1 MFTNFGMELHCVLLQ
16 WCNKRKD
23 LKFQDGQ
30 RNVGI
35 YVAKITPCQLV
46 FLLSAAQGYPQKMDM
61 YENLGVVG
69 EGSYGTVLKCRH
81 KETGHIV
88 AIKRFIDKEEDK
100 SMKKIIMREIKLLK
114 VRGNQIGSLLF
125 CFYRLW

>member
-1 MFTNFGMELHCVLLQ
+1 
-16 WCNKRKD
+16 
-23 LKFQDGQ
+23 
-30 RNVGI
+30 
-35 YVAKITPCQLV
+35 
-46 FLLSAAQGYPQKMDM
+46 M

-114 VRGNQIGSLLF
+114 VRENQKGSLLYF
-125 CFYRLW
+125 LYRVWLWFKN

>member
-1 MFTNFGMELHCVLLQ
+1 MLLLQ
-16 WCNKRKD
+16 WCDKRSDFKLSRWPD
-23 LKFQDGQ
+23 KYLNICGK
-30 RNVGI
+30 NSN
-35 YVAKITPCQLV
+35 
-46 FLLSAAQGYPQKMDM
+46 LSACFCFKWCTVLSTTMDI

-81 KETGHIV
+81 RETGHIV

-114 VRGNQIGSLLF
+114 VRGNKIGRLLIF
-125 CFYRLW
+125 F